1 MAGTVIVIR
10 WGEVK
15 RLLVPVPLLIPEEA
29 FMRLTFYENS
39 IPTIPQ
45 KTRIALDFY
54 LSIKLLRGENP
65 SALNNDGGSDLT
77 DGSTSPLADALQVL
91 KDLFWNFQVY
101 APRKVFRVES
111 ETTDI
116 FAVIN
121 HWSAQKTNGGWHSL
135 HRRRVGESSGKR
147 MRRLKIDCTD

>member
-1 MAGTVIVIR
+1 
-10 WGEVK
+10 
-15 RLLVPVPLLIPEEA
+15 
-29 FMRLTFYENS
+29 
-39 IPTIPQ
+39 
-45 KTRIALDFY
+45 LDFF

-77 DGSTSPLADALQVL
+77 DGSTSPVADALQVL
-91 KDLFWNFQVY
+91 KDLLWNFQVY

-111 ETTDI
+111 EAT
-116 FAVIN
+116 VIISLIK

-135 HRRRVGESSGKR
+135 YRRRVGESSGKW